1 MLALFKQKAEKMA
14 ERFQQDIRDQN
25 FEATNCN

>member
-1 MLALFKQKAEKMA
+1 MLTLLKQRAEKMA

-25 FEATNCN
+25 LEATNCK